1 MKEKKI
7 DRGILAL
14 IIGIAVLAVLFS
26 GWRNLR
32 KGVYLGND
40 FFYRAGD
47 CLYQKNSVNYIRSVP
62 EDGSIGF
69 TISLNGKE
77 QSASLTRQEDFVSI
91 TYDDGTVIEGIWNG
105 QWFSDRETG
114 FPLEFGADNITITV
128 GNQPF
133 QPGKPAI
140 SNALCR
146 IAWGGLERKG
156 SMILLCFGGF
166 LYALGAAAFLFPNE
180 AHFFLR
186 RWAYQNAELSESG
199 LLMEK
204 AGGVIVMVVGIVVM
218 LGLFIV

>member
-77 QSASLTRQEDFVSI
+77 QSASLTRQEDFVI
-91 TYDDGTVIEGIWNG
+91 G
-105 QWFSDRETG
+105 QKASDQ
-114 FPLEFGADNITITV
+114 FDPPHKL
-128 GNQPF
+128 
-133 QPGKPAI
+133 GKI
-140 SNALCR
+140 
-146 IAWGGLERKG
+146 
-156 SMILLCFGGF
+156 
-166 LYALGAAAFLFPNE
+166 YAFVLNL
-180 AHFFLR
+180 
-186 RWAYQNAELSESG
+186 
-199 LLMEK
+199 
-204 AGGVIVMVVGIVVM
+204 
-218 LGLFIV
+218 